1 MSGGAP
7 RGPGTEPRAALLT
20 DSFMHK
26 HICVPGSR
34 LVTSFLGSSSHLFW
48 NGKSVLLTAPVL
60 GSHAP
65 MCKAQHHP
73 GV

>member
-34 LVTSFLGSSSHLFW
+34 LVTSFLGSSSHLFS
-48 NGKSVLLTAPVL
+48 GLELLTAPVL